1 MYMDRPHKLLI
12 IHSYSNHVGKR
23 ISVEMLC
30 TMFITILIFTILVIL
45 LSVNWVGMSN
55 FRVYSGRPQL
65 VVWKYA
71 KNNYKLFKIG

>member
-1 MYMDRPHKLLI
+1 MYMDRPHKHLI
-12 IHSYSNHVGKR
+12 IHSCSNHVGKR

-30 TMFITILIFTILVIL
+30 TMFITILIITIPVIL
-45 LSVNWVGMSN
+45 LLVNWVMGMSN

-71 KNNYKLFKIG
+71 KKI